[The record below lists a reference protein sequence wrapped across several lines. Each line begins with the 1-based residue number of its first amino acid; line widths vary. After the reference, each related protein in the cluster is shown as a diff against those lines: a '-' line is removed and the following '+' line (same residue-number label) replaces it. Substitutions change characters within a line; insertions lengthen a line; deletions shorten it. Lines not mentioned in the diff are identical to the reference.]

1 MKKLIVMLSITVA
14 AFMSHAASVSW
25 TCSNVYAGNDSDT
38 VSGVAY
44 FLTTDMLAY
53 ESAQALKGKGADA
66 ITAALGSAYSYQ
78 GTAGAFGKGT
88 SEAVA
93 NADLGLTDA
102 TTYTA
107 YLMIF
112 DTATITD
119 SSNFYLTDTKSL
131 TTMGGTSTSSVKF
144 GSQKTASQSSAN
156 WSSASGG
163 SGDIPEPTSALLLLM
178 GGAMLAL
185 RRKQK

>member
-1 MKKLIVMLSITVA
+1 MKKLIVMLSIAVA
-14 AFMSHAASVSW
+14 AFMSHAAAVYW
-25 TCSNVYAGNDSDT
+25 TCSNVYAGNTSDT
-38 VSGVAY
+38 VTGVAY

-53 ESAQALKGKGADA
+53 ADAQALQGKGASA

-78 GTAGAFGKGT
+78 GSAGAFGKAT
-88 SEAVA
+88 TDAVS
-93 NADLGLTDA
+93 NATLGLSDA

-112 DTATITD
+112 DTASITD

-131 TTMGGTSTSSVKF
+131 TTMSGTSTASVKF
-144 GSQKTASQSSAN
+144 GSQKTNSQASGS

-163 SGDIPEPTSALLLLM
+163 GADGPEPTSGLLLLV
-178 GGAMLAL
+178 GAGILGL
-185 RRKQK
+185 RRKRA

>member
-1 MKKLIVMLSITVA
+1 MKKLIVMLSIAGA

-25 TCSNVYAGNDSDT
+25 TCSNVYAGNASDT
-38 VSGVAY
+38 VTGVAY
-44 FLTTDMLAY
+44 FLTTDKLAY
-53 ESAQALKGKGADA
+53 EDAQALKGQGASA
-66 ITAALGSAYSYQ
+66 ILTALGSAYSYK
-78 GTAGAFGKGT
+78 GTAGAFSKGT

-93 NADLGLTDA
+93 NADLGLSDA
-102 TTYTA
+102 TTYSA

-112 DTATITD
+112 DTDPVTD
-119 SSNFYLTDTKSL
+119 SSNFYLTDVKSL
-131 TTMGGTSTSSVKF
+131 TTYGGTSTSSVKF
-144 GSQKTASQSSAN
+144 GSQKTNSQSSAN

>member
-1 MKKLIVMLSITVA
+1 MKKLIVMLSIAGA

-25 TCSNVYAGNDSDT
+25 TCSNVYAGNASDT
-38 VSGVAY
+38 VTGVAY
-44 FLTTDMLAY
+44 FLTTDKLAY
-53 ESAQALKGKGADA
+53 EDAQALKGQGASA
-66 ITAALGSAYSYQ
+66 ILTALGSAYSYK

-93 NADLGLTDA
+93 NADLGLSDA
-102 TTYTA
+102 TTYSA

-112 DTATITD
+112 DTDPVTD
-119 SSNFYLTDTKSL
+119 SSNFYLTDVKSL

-144 GSQKTASQSSAN
+144 GSQKTNSQSSAN
-156 WSSASGG
+156 WSSSGG
-163 SGDIPEPTSALLLLM
+163 GSAVPEPTSGLLLLV
-178 GGAMLAL
+178 GAGMLAL

>member
-1 MKKLIVMLSITVA
+1 MKKLIVMLSIAGA

-25 TCSNVYAGNDSDT
+25 TCSNVYAGNASDT

-53 ESAQALKGKGADA
+53 EDAQALKGKGASA
-66 ITAALGSAYSYQ
+66 ITTALGSAYSYQ
-78 GTAGAFGKGT
+78 GSAGAFGKGT

-93 NADLGLTDA
+93 NATLGLSDA
-102 TTYTA
+102 TTYQA

-112 DTATITD
+112 DTASVSD
-119 SSNFYLTDTKSL
+119 SSNFYLTDVKSL

-144 GSQKTASQSSAN
+144 GSQKTNSQSAAN
-156 WSSASGG
+156 WSSATGG
-163 SGDIPEPTSALLLLM
+163 VPEPTSALLLLM